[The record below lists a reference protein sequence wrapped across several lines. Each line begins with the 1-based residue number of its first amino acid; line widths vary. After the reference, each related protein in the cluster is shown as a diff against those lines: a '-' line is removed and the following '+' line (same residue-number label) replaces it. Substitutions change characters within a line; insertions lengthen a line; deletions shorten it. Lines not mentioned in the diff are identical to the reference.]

1 MHGMDA
7 RRSLVAMF
15 PSDRRRARMIRS
27 HSLVFAA
34 GVTALAAVGPGPGY
48 HVVQRFVIGGPGRWD
63 YVALDTIHRR
73 LFVARET
80 RVTVLDPES
89 GKLLGEIPGLGGAHG
104 VAFAYDV
111 GRGFATSGRD
121 STVTMFDLNTFQV
134 LGKLHAG

>member
-1 MHGMDA
+1 MT
-7 RRSLVAMF
+7 
-15 PSDRRRARMIRS
+15 RS

-34 GVTALAAVGPGPGY
+34 GVIALAAVGPGPGY

-104 VAFAYDV
+104 VAFA
-111 GRGFATSGRD
+111 
-121 STVTMFDLNTFQV
+121 
-134 LGKLHAG
+134 